1 MIKLSRS
8 KAWRTKAK
16 SPRDGVVVQCF
27 APPENGNDSGVSLR
41 FDIGTPIKHEY
52 IEVDIHPADFHLLL
66 TEMLDFN
73 RGAFLDAVARAILA
87 RPEPS
92 A

>member
-1 MIKLSRS
+1 MIKLRRS
-8 KAWRTKAK
+8 KAWRTKAR
-16 SPRDGVVVQCF
+16 SPRDGVLVEYF
-27 APPENGNDSGVSLR
+27 TPPESVNDSGVILR

-52 IEVDIHPADFHLLL
+52 IEVDIYPEDYHLLL
-66 TEMLDFN
+66 TEMLDSN

-92 A
+92 P